1 MVMRDA
7 RVIVL
12 VKRFDVTILEEQGAP
27 ASGLAD
33 FRPHSSARWV
43 SGGRWDG
50 SYLNTK
56 DMRETAT
63 TSMSSKLKP
72 LRQKAFLCRMNP

>member
-1 MVMRDA
+1 MRDA

-12 VKRFDVTILEEQGAP
+12 VKRFDVTILEEHGAP

-33 FRPHSSARWV
+33 FRPLSSGRWV
-43 SGGRWDG
+43 GGWDG

-56 DMRETAT
+56 DIRETAT

-72 LRQKAFLCRMNP
+72 VSSK

>member
-33 FRPHSSARWV
+33 FRPLSS
-43 SGGRWDG
+43 GRWDG